1 MVFNKIYALLEEK
14 HHKTADMVE
23 FDVQLTRDMTPVV
36 YHDFA
41 LLYKG
46 KMSTVNK
53 HTLSQ
58 VQQIDDVEHASR
70 ATMTHSLNFKK
81 TSNIKESG
89 LLYFKC
95 FILIAT

>member
-1 MVFNKIYALLEEK
+1 MSKLRK
-14 HHKTADMVE
+14 HHNTADMVE

-46 KMSTVNK
+46 QMSTVNK

-70 ATMTHSLNFKK
+70 ATMTHPLNFKK
-81 TSNIKESG
+81 TNNIKEFSH
-89 LLYFKC
+89 LYN
-95 FILIAT
+95 LIR